1 VVAAIS
7 PDGETS
13 TAPPMLSALPRTRR
27 TFRSQ
32 RERWLTRY
40 ARNVLISD
48 LVVVCGAVYLAQAS
62 RFDQIGNTVGRD
74 FDPNLGWYYTFVS
87 LTLAALWLVSLG
99 LVNSRS
105 PQVLGR
111 GMGEYRRVVWATFL
125 LFGAASIAAILLG
138 LNLFA
143 RGYLAVACPLGLI
156 GLLATR
162 FMWHGFDRRMR
173 SNGTLKTRVLVAGTT
188 QGAADIAAKFTAQR
202 ERGFEVVGLCTP
214 EGPDTDGDS
223 IEIMGTKVPIVQADN
238 AIVNAVKITGA
249 DTVVLSATNHL
260 SSDAVRRL
268 VWDLECL
275 GVEMIVSAGH
285 FDAVDSRLSSQTM
298 GGMAVVHVGKPQY
311 DRANSWGKRAY
322 DIFFSSLALI
332 VASPM
337 LIGAAVAVKLSSR
350 GPIFYYAE
358 RIGMDGKTFKMIKFR
373 SMYEG
378 SDAKIAE
385 MMDNSGKELLYF
397 KVKDDP
403 RITPVG
409 KWLRKFSID
418 EMPQFIN
425 VLKGEMSIVG
435 PRPQVAREVEA
446 YDDLIGTRLFV
457 RPGVTGLWQVSGR
470 NDLSIEDSKRLDMSY
485 VENWSMGLDIQI
497 CFRTAQVVLTGRGA
511 Y

>member
-1 VVAAIS
+1 VVAAIT

-13 TAPPMLSALPRTRR
+13 TAQPWSRLPRARR

-40 ARNVLISD
+40 ARNVWISD
-48 LVVVCGAVYLAQAS
+48 LVVVCGAVYLAQLA
-62 RFDQIGNTVGRD
+62 RFDEIGKTAGREW
-74 FDPNLGWYYTFVS
+74 DPNLSFYYTLVS
-87 LTLAALWLVSLG
+87 AALAISWLVALG
-99 LVNSRS
+99 LVNSRA

-111 GMGEYRRVVWATFL
+111 GMEEYRRVVWATFL
-125 LFGAASIAAILLG
+125 LFGLTAMIAVLIG
-138 LNLFA
+138 LNFFA

-162 FMWHGFDRRMR
+162 YMWHSLDRRMR
-173 SNGTLKTRVLVAGTT
+173 INGTLKTRVLVAGSK
-188 QGAADIAAKFTAQR
+188 QGAADIASKFTAQR
-202 ERGFEVVGLCTP
+202 DRGFEVVGVCTP
-214 EGPDTDGDS
+214 DGPGTDGKA
-223 IEIMGTKVPIVQADN
+223 IEIMGTTVPIVDADN
-238 AIVNAVKITGA
+238 AIVNAVQATGA

-260 SSDAVRRL
+260 APDEVRRL
-268 VWDLECL
+268 VWDLETL

-285 FDAVDSRLSSQTM
+285 FEAVDSRLSSKTM
-298 GGMAVVHVGKPQY
+298 GGMAVMHVGKPQY
-311 DRANSWGKRAY
+311 DRANSWGKRAF
-322 DIFFSSLALI
+322 DVFFSSLALI
-332 VASPM
+332 VVSPM
-337 LIGAAVAVKLSSR
+337 LLAAAVAVKLSSR
-350 GPIFYYAE
+350 GPVFYLAE

-385 MMDNSGKELLYF
+385 MMDSSGKELLYF

-485 VENWSMGLDIQI
+485 VENWSMGLDVRI

>member
-1 VVAAIS
+1 MAAIT
-7 PDGETS
+7 PEGETS
-13 TAPPMLSALPRTRR
+13 TPPIWSPPRARR

-40 ARNVLISD
+40 ARNVWVSD
-48 LVVVCGAVYLAQAS
+48 VVVVCGAVYLAQVA
-62 RFDQIGNTVGRD
+62 RFDQIGNTAGRE
-74 FDPNLGWYYTFVS
+74 FDPKLGYYYTFVS
-87 LTLAALWLVSLG
+87 LALAALWLVALG

-105 PQVLGR
+105 HQVLGR
-111 GMGEYRRVVWATFL
+111 GMEEYRRVVFATFL
-125 LFGAASIAAILLG
+125 LFGATAIVAVLLG
-138 LNLFA
+138 LNFFA
-143 RGYLAVACPLGLI
+143 RGYLAIACPLGLV

-162 FMWHGFDRRMR
+162 YMWHTFDKRMR
-173 SNGTLKTRVLVAGTT
+173 VNGPLKTRILVAGTKK
-188 QGAADIAAKFTAQR
+188 GASDIASKFAAQR
-202 ERGFEVVGLCTP
+202 DRGFEVVGVCTP
-214 EGPDTDGDS
+214 EGPAEDDKAID
-223 IEIMGTKVPIVQADN
+223 IMGRQVPIVDADS
-238 AIVNAVKITGA
+238 AIVDAVKVTGA

-260 SSDAVRRL
+260 APDEVRRL

-285 FDAVDSRLSSQTM
+285 FEAVDSRLSSQTM
-298 GGMAVVHVGKPQY
+298 GGMAVMHVGKPQY
-311 DRANSWGKRAY
+311 DRANSWGKRVF
-322 DIFFSSLALI
+322 DVVFSAMFLI

-337 LIGAAVAVKLSSR
+337 LILAGLAVKLTSK
-350 GPIFYYAE
+350 GPVFYLAE

-373 SMYEG
+373 SMYDG
-378 SDAKIAE
+378 ADAKVAE
-385 MMDNSGKELLYF
+385 MMNAAGGDLMYF

-409 KWLRKFSID
+409 KWLRKFSLD

-425 VLKGEMSIVG
+425 VLKGEMSVVG
-435 PRPQVAREVEA
+435 PRPQVQREVEA

-485 VENWSMGLDIQI
+485 VENWSMGLDISI

>member
-1 VVAAIS
+1 
-7 PDGETS
+7 
-13 TAPPMLSALPRTRR
+13 
-27 TFRSQ
+27 
-32 RERWLTRY
+32 
-40 ARNVLISD
+40 
-48 LVVVCGAVYLAQAS
+48 
-62 RFDQIGNTVGRD
+62 
-74 FDPNLGWYYTFVS
+74 
-87 LTLAALWLVSLG
+87 
-99 LVNSRS
+99 
-105 PQVLGR
+105 
-111 GMGEYRRVVWATFL
+111 
-125 LFGAASIAAILLG
+125 
-138 LNLFA
+138 
-143 RGYLAVACPLGLI
+143 
-156 GLLATR
+156 
-162 FMWHGFDRRMR
+162 
-173 SNGTLKTRVLVAGTT
+173 
-188 QGAADIAAKFTAQR
+188 
-202 ERGFEVVGLCTP
+202 
-214 EGPDTDGDS
+214 
-223 IEIMGTKVPIVQADN
+223 
-238 AIVNAVKITGA
+238 
-249 DTVVLSATNHL
+249 
-260 SSDAVRRL
+260 

-350 GPIFYYAE
+350 GPVFYYAE

-385 MMDNSGKELLYF
+385 MMDNSGRELLYF

>member
-1 VVAAIS
+1 
-7 PDGETS
+7 
-13 TAPPMLSALPRTRR
+13 LPRTRR

-32 RERWLTRY
+32 RERWLSQY
-40 ARNVLISD
+40 ARNVWISD
-48 LVVVCGAVYLAQAS
+48 IVVVCGSIYLAQVS
-62 RFDQIGNTVGRD
+62 RFDEIGKTAGRD
-74 FDPNLGWYYTFVS
+74 WDPNLGWYYTAVS
-87 LTLAALWLVSLG
+87 VVLAAMWIVALA

-105 PQVLGR
+105 HQVLGR
-111 GMGEYRRVVWATFL
+111 GMEEYRRVVFATFL

-143 RGYLAVACPLGLI
+143 RGYLAVACPLGLV

-162 FMWHGFDRRMR
+162 YMWHTLDKRMR
-173 SNGTLKTRVLVAGTT
+173 VNGTLKTRVLVAGT
-188 QGAADIAAKFTAQR
+188 QQSAREIAATFANQR
-202 ERGFEVVGLCTP
+202 DRGFEVVGLCTP
-214 EGPDTDGDS
+214 EGPIANGETVEVMGRQVPVVGVDT
-223 IEIMGTKVPIVQADN
+223 

-249 DTVVLSATNHL
+249 DTVALSATNHL
-260 SSDAVRRL
+260 GPVETRRL
-268 VWDLECL
+268 VWDLESL
-275 GVEMIVSAGH
+275 GVEMIVTAGL
-285 FDAVDSRLSSQTM
+285 FDAVDSRLSCQPM

-322 DIFFSSLALI
+322 DVFFASLALI

-337 LIGAAVAVKLSSR
+337 LLAAAIAVKLSSR
-350 GPIFYYAE
+350 GPVFYLAE

-373 SMYEG
+373 SMYVG
-378 SDAKIAE
+378 ADAQIAE
-385 MMDNSGKELLYF
+385 MMDSSGEELMYF

-435 PRPQVAREVEA
+435 PRPQVAREVET

-470 NDLSIEDSKRLDMSY
+470 NDLSIEDSKRLDMTY
-485 VENWSMGLDIQI
+485 VENWSMALDVQI

>member
-1 VVAAIS
+1 LV
-7 PDGETS
+7 
-13 TAPPMLSALPRTRR
+13 
-27 TFRSQ
+27 
-32 RERWLTRY
+32 
-40 ARNVLISD
+40 SD
-48 LVVVCGAVYLAQAS
+48 FIVVCGAVYLAQVA
-62 RFDQIGNTVGRD
+62 RFDQIGNTAGRA
-74 FDPNLGWYYTFVS
+74 FDPNLGWYYTAVS
-87 LTLAALWLVSLG
+87 GVLAVLWLVSLG

-111 GMGEYRRVVWATFL
+111 GMDEYRRVVWATFI
-125 LFGAASIAAILLG
+125 LFGLTAIVAVLIG
-138 LNLFA
+138 LNFFA

-162 FMWHGFDRRMR
+162 FMWHTLDRRMR
-173 SNGTLKTRVLVAGTT
+173 ANGTLKTRVLVAGTK
-188 QGAADIAAKFTAQR
+188 QGAAEIASKFTAQR
-202 ERGFEVVGLCTP
+202 DQGFEVVGVCTP
-214 EGPDTDGDS
+214 EGPAVGNKS
-223 IEIMGTKVPIVQADN
+223 IDIMGTRVPIVEADS
-238 AIVNAVKITGA
+238 AIVNAVQATGA

-260 SSDAVRRL
+260 APDEVRRL

-285 FDAVDSRLSSQTM
+285 FEAVDSRLSSKTM

-332 VASPM
+332 AASP
-337 LIGAAVAVKLSSR
+337 LLVAAAVAVKLSSR
-350 GPIFYYAE
+350 GPVFYHAE

-378 SDAKIAE
+378 ADAKIAE

-470 NDLSIEDSKRLDMSY
+470 NDLSIEESKRLDMSY

-497 CFRTAQVVLTGRGA
+497 CFRTLQVVLTGRGA